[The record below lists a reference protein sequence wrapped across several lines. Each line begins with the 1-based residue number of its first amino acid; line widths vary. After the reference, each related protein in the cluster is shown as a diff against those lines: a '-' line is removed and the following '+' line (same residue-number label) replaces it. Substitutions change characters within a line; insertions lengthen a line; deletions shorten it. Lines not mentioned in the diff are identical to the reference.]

1 MNILSLL
8 SFTIFILFVLLG
20 IYCLRS
26 NKRQP
31 LNQFAFIEC
40 LMLSVWAF
48 AYTFFYTA
56 PNLGAAMYWHR
67 FGCIGGSLFPPFAV
81 YFFIILSNREHYLS
95 RFELKILFYAIP
107 VAILIKNLTGDA
119 TCLASGFTQ
128 STSGLGWTYINSI
141 ENVWSWIYVLYL
153 GIYFSIGF
161 YLLLQWRNESSYQ
174 IQRKQALAI
183 IVIDAIVLIFGVS
196 TDVLLPMVTIFLPP
210 LANLG
215 TALFAVGFFYLISD
229 HQLFSF
235 STTASSDVILD
246 TVMDPVLLLD
256 EKGTILR
263 YNLATC
269 LTLKYNETQLLGKD
283 LNMLLL
289 SQQYNRDN
297 LELLHAHQKIES
309 RETDLIT
316 ADGKTI
322 HAILSAAVA
331 SDSMDGF
338 MGIVVTF
345 HDITLRKITELELLQ
360 SRENY
365 KQLADELY
373 LLANYDTLTH
383 LPNRRMFFSRLKDLS
398 NQYPASAHDFSV
410 IFLDLNEFKIIN
422 DNYGHDVGDQVLV
435 EAAKRL
441 EKSKTGDE
449 FLSRIGGDEFTI
461 IIPDV
466 KSEDAIRNRVREIK
480 ADFNQPVKLNELIAD
495 LSISAGYA
503 LFSTAE
509 DNIDTLVH
517 NADLKMY
524 EDKRRSH
531 ESANLFQS
539 SFNHDSDH
547 FRR

>member
-20 IYCLRS
+20 IYCLRL

-56 PNLGAAMYWHR
+56 PNPDAAMYWHR
-67 FGCIGGSLFPPFAV
+67 IGCIGGSLFPPFAI
-81 YFFIILSNREHYLS
+81 YFFLILSNREHYLS

-107 VAILIKNLTGDA
+107 ILILIKNLTGDA
-119 TCLASGFTQ
+119 TCLTSGFVQ
-128 STSGLGWTYINSI
+128 STSGLGWTYINSAS
-141 ENVWSWIYVLYL
+141 NVWSWIYVLYL
-153 GIYFSIGF
+153 SIYFSIGF
-161 YLLLQWRNESSYQ
+161 YLLLQWHKESSYSVQ
-174 IQRKQALAI
+174 KRQALTI
-183 IVIDAIVLIFGVS
+183 IVIDTIVLIFGVS
-196 TDVLLPMVTIFLPP
+196 SDILLPMVTTFLPP
-210 LANLG
+210 MGNLG
-215 TALFAVGFFYLISD
+215 TALFAVGFFYLVSD

-256 EKGTILR
+256 DKGKILR
-263 YNLATC
+263 YNRATC
-269 LTLKYNETQLLGKD
+269 LTLKYDETQLLGKD
-283 LNMLLL
+283 LNLLL
-289 SQQYNRDN
+289 RSQQYNRDN
-297 LELLHAHQKIES
+297 IELLRAHNKIEG

-331 SDSMDGF
+331 SDSIDGF

-345 HDITLRKITELELLQ
+345 HDITRRKITELELLK

-373 LLANYDTLTH
+373 LLANYDPLTH

-398 NQYPASAHDFSV
+398 NQYPSSARDFSV
-410 IFLDLNEFKIIN
+410 IYMDLNEFKIIN

-441 EKSKTGDE
+441 VQSKTGDE
-449 FLSRIGGDEFTI
+449 FLSRIGGDEFTL
-461 IIPDV
+461 IIPDI
-466 KSEDAIRNRVREIK
+466 KSEAAVRNRVREIK
-480 ADFNQPVKLNELIAD
+480 TAFNQPVKLNELSSA
-495 LSISAGYA
+495 LSLSAGYA
-503 LFSTAE
+503 LFSTAA
-509 DNIDTLVH
+509 DNIDILVH

-531 ESANLFQS
+531 EADNLF
-539 SFNHDSDH
+539 
-547 FRR
+547 